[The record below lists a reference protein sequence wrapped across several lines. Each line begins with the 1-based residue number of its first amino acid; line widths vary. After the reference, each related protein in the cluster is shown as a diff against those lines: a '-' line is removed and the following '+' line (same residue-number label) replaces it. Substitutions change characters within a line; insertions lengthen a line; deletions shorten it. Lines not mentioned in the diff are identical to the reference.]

1 MAGRTLKVRNT
12 VIDQRDM
19 KTLFSVKKHANITR
33 SLMNKKQKM
42 HVMLQELYEKHC
54 GFDWDIYWSEF
65 EKRME
70 HNWGGRWKAIGK
82 DKYSKTLTQIKNGEK
97 DE

>member
-1 MAGRTLKVRNT
+1 MAERTLKVRNT

-19 KTLFSVKKHANITR
+19 KTLFSVKKHVNITR
-33 SLMNKKQKM
+33 SLMNKKQKI

-97 DE
+97 DD

>member
-1 MAGRTLKVRNT
+1 
-12 VIDQRDM
+12 
-19 KTLFSVKKHANITR
+19 
-33 SLMNKKQKM
+33 MNKKQKI

-97 DE
+97 DD

>member
-1 MAGRTLKVRNT
+1 MAEKTPKVKNT

-19 KTLFSVKKHANITR
+19 KDLFSVKKHANITR
-33 SLMNKKQKM
+33 SLMNKKQKI

-97 DE
+97 DD

>member
-1 MAGRTLKVRNT
+1 MAERTPKVRNT

-19 KTLFSVKKHANITR
+19 KTLFFVKKHVNITR
-33 SLMNKKQKM
+33 SLMNKKQKI

-54 GFDWDIYWSEF
+54 SFDWDIYWSEF

-97 DE
+97 DD

>member
-1 MAGRTLKVRNT
+1 
-12 VIDQRDM
+12 
-19 KTLFSVKKHANITR
+19 
-33 SLMNKKQKM
+33 
-42 HVMLQELYEKHC
+42 MLQELYEKHC

-70 HNWGGRWKAIGK
+70 HNWGGKWKAIGK

-97 DE
+97 DD